1 MTLHSIIIQKL
12 LSTNAHLGR
21 RVAAHHF
28 KQYTY
33 GFRNAMAI
41 IDSDKT
47 LICLRNACHFISLL
61 ARQRAAF
68 MFVNTNPLFD
78 EIVLQMTQKIGCYNP
93 NMNALWRMGGFLTNS
108 SSPKKFRS
116 RNKKI
121 RFGPTKLPDCVVVL
135 DTERKSSVIME
146 AAKLQVPIVALVDSS
161 MPLDVYSKIT
171 YPVPGN
177 DSVQFVYLL
186 CNMITKTFL
195 VEQKKLGLLKDDEDQ
210 RERIDSKKGNGEKV
224 GLIETKREIDSKDE
238 ILVVPYE
245 SLASISEDI
254 AETKMLLDKL
264 VVVKFNGALGTNM
277 GFSGPKS
284 AIEVKNNLTPLDLM
298 VDQVESLNSKYGC
311 NVPLLLMNTAETHDR
326 VQKVLEK
333 YSNSKVDIHSL
344 SLSQQPHEK
353 SFEGH
358 SRKDKLYPSSDHSV
372 VFLSLMKSGTLDLL
386 LVQGKEYALVVDSD
400 NVAAV
405 ADPKIFNHLIQN
417 QIEYCMEVAP
427 VPSIDLRNSLINL
440 RPGKFQLVD
449 ITQNPTKQSGGKFK
463 FINTRS
469 MWVNLR
475 AIKRLIDTDELK
487 VENFSSSKEVNDDQ
501 IISRGTAA
509 DSAIQFFDH
518 TIGINVAQSRYLP
531 VNSTSDLLLLQSD
544 LYTADEGI
552 LVQNPARDN
561 PANPSIELGPE
572 FEKVN
577 NFQSRFKSIP
587 SIINLDSLK
596 VEGDVWFG
604 AGITLKGKVSIV
616 AKRGMKLEIPD
627 GIVLENKEIKD
638 VADI

>member
-1 MTLHSIIIQKL
+1 
-12 LSTNAHLGR
+12 
-21 RVAAHHF
+21 
-28 KQYTY
+28 
-33 GFRNAMAI
+33 
-41 IDSDKT
+41 
-47 LICLRNACHFISLL
+47 
-61 ARQRAAF
+61 

-238 ILVVPYE
+238 ILVVPYD

-311 NVPLLLMNTAETHDR
+311 NVPLLLMDTAETHDR

-501 IISRGTAA
+501 IISRETAA

>member
-1 MTLHSIIIQKL
+1 
-12 LSTNAHLGR
+12 
-21 RVAAHHF
+21 
-28 KQYTY
+28 
-33 GFRNAMAI
+33 
-41 IDSDKT
+41 
-47 LICLRNACHFISLL
+47 
-61 ARQRAAF
+61 

-121 RFGPTKLPDCVVVL
+121 RFGPTKLPDCVVVF
-135 DTERKSSVIME
+135 DTERKSSVIVE

-224 GLIETKREIDSKDE
+224 GLIEAKREIDSKDE

-277 GFSGPKS
+277 GFSAPKS

-311 NVPLLLMNTAETHDR
+311 NVPLLLMNTAETHDH

-344 SLSQQPHEK
+344 SLSQQTHEK

-487 VENFSSSKEVNDDQ
+487 IENFSSSKEVNDDQ

-518 TIGINVAQSRYLP
+518 TIGINVAQSHYLP

-616 AKRGMKLEIPD
+616 AKPGMKLEIPD

>member
-1 MTLHSIIIQKL
+1 
-12 LSTNAHLGR
+12 
-21 RVAAHHF
+21 
-28 KQYTY
+28 
-33 GFRNAMAI
+33 
-41 IDSDKT
+41 
-47 LICLRNACHFISLL
+47 
-61 ARQRAAF
+61 

-224 GLIETKREIDSKDE
+224 GLIEAKREIDSKDE
-238 ILVVPYE
+238 ILVVPYD

-254 AETKMLLDKL
+254 AETKKLLDKL

-311 NVPLLLMNTAETHDR
+311 NVPLLLMDTAETHDH

-344 SLSQQPHEK
+344 SLSQQTHEK

-487 VENFSSSKEVNDDQ
+487 IENFSSSKEVNDDQ
-501 IISRGTAA
+501 IISRGTGA

-531 VNSTSDLLLLQSD
+531 VNSTSDLFLLQSD

-577 NFQSRFKSIP
+577 DFQSRFKSIP

-616 AKRGMKLEIPD
+616 AKPGMKLEIPD

>member
-1 MTLHSIIIQKL
+1 
-12 LSTNAHLGR
+12 
-21 RVAAHHF
+21 
-28 KQYTY
+28 
-33 GFRNAMAI
+33 
-41 IDSDKT
+41 
-47 LICLRNACHFISLL
+47 
-61 ARQRAAF
+61 

-161 MPLDVYSKIT
+161 VPLDVYSKIT

-195 VEQKKLGLLKDDEDQ
+195 VEQKKLGLLKDDEDR
-210 RERIDSKKGNGEKV
+210 REKIDSKKGNGEKV
-224 GLIETKREIDSKDE
+224 RQIETKSEIDSKDE
-238 ILVVPYE
+238 ILVVPYD
-245 SLASISEDI
+245 SLAPISEDI

-311 NVPLLLMNTAETHDR
+311 NVPLLLMDTAETHDH

-344 SLSQQPHEK
+344 SLSQRPHEK

-358 SRKDKLYPSSDHSV
+358 SRKDESYPSSDHGV
-372 VFLSLMKSGTLDLL
+372 VFLSLMKSGTLDMLL
-386 LVQGKEYALVVDSD
+386 LQGKEYALVVDSD
-400 NVAAV
+400 NAAAP

-417 QIEYCMEVAP
+417 QIEFCMEVAP
-427 VPSIDLRNSLINL
+427 VSSIDLRNSMINL

-449 ITQNPTKQSGGKFK
+449 ITQNPSKQSGGKFK
-463 FINTRS
+463 FIDTRS

-475 AIKRLIDTDELK
+475 AVKRLIDTDELK
-487 VENFSSSKEVNDDQ
+487 IENLSSSKEVDGDQ
-501 IISRGTAA
+501 IILRGTAA
-509 DSAIQFFDH
+509 DSAIRFFDH
-518 TIGINVAQSRYLP
+518 TIGINVAQSRNLP

-544 LYTADEGI
+544 MYTSDEGI
-552 LVQNPARDN
+552 LVRNPARDN
-561 PANPSIELGPE
+561 PANPSIELGSE
-572 FEKVN
+572 FEKIN
-577 NFQSRFKSIP
+577 DFQSRFKSIP
-587 SIINLDSLK
+587 SIIKLDSLK
-596 VEGDVWFG
+596 VDGDVWFG
-604 AGITLKGKVSIV
+604 TGITLKGKVSIA
-616 AKRGMKLEIPD
+616 AKPGMKLEIPD
-627 GIVLENKEIKD
+627 GVVLENKEIND

>member
-1 MTLHSIIIQKL
+1 
-12 LSTNAHLGR
+12 
-21 RVAAHHF
+21 
-28 KQYTY
+28 
-33 GFRNAMAI
+33 MAI

-277 GFSGPKS
+277 GFSAPKS

-298 VDQVESLNSKYGC
+298 VDQVE
-311 NVPLLLMNTAETHDR
+311 
-326 VQKVLEK
+326 VLEK

-344 SLSQQPHEK
+344 SLSQQTHEK

-405 ADPKIFNHLIQN
+405 ADPSILVLVL
-417 QIEYCMEVAP
+417 VAP

-449 ITQNPTKQSGGKFK
+449 ITQNPTK
-463 FINTRS
+463 
-469 MWVNLR
+469 
-475 AIKRLIDTDELK
+475 
-487 VENFSSSKEVNDDQ
+487 
-501 IISRGTAA
+501 
-509 DSAIQFFDH
+509 QFFDH

>member
-1 MTLHSIIIQKL
+1 
-12 LSTNAHLGR
+12 
-21 RVAAHHF
+21 
-28 KQYTY
+28 
-33 GFRNAMAI
+33 MAI

-277 GFSGPKS
+277 GFSAPKS

-311 NVPLLLMNTAETHDR
+311 NVPLLLMNTAETHDH

-344 SLSQQPHEK
+344 SLSQQTHEK

-449 ITQNPTKQSGGKFK
+449 ITQNPTK
-463 FINTRS
+463 
-469 MWVNLR
+469 
-475 AIKRLIDTDELK
+475 
-487 VENFSSSKEVNDDQ
+487 
-501 IISRGTAA
+501 
-509 DSAIQFFDH
+509 QFFDH

>member
-1 MTLHSIIIQKL
+1 
-12 LSTNAHLGR
+12 
-21 RVAAHHF
+21 
-28 KQYTY
+28 
-33 GFRNAMAI
+33 
-41 IDSDKT
+41 
-47 LICLRNACHFISLL
+47 
-61 ARQRAAF
+61 

-238 ILVVPYE
+238 ILVVPYD

-264 VVVKFNGALGTNM
+264 VVMKFNGALGTNM
-277 GFSGPKS
+277 GFSAPKS

-311 NVPLLLMNTAETHDR
+311 NVPLLLMNTAETHDH

-487 VENFSSSKEVNDDQ
+487 IENFSSSKEVNDDQ

>member
-238 ILVVPYE
+238 ILVVPYD

-254 AETKMLLDKL
+254 AETKKLLDKL

-311 NVPLLLMNTAETHDR
+311 NVPLLLMDTAETQDH

-487 VENFSSSKEVNDDQ
+487 IENFSSSKEVNDDQ
-501 IISRGTAA
+501 IISRGTGA

-531 VNSTSDLLLLQSD
+531 VNSTSDLFLLQSD

-577 NFQSRFKSIP
+577 DFQSRFKSIP

-616 AKRGMKLEIPD
+616 AKPGMKLEIPD

>member
-1 MTLHSIIIQKL
+1 
-12 LSTNAHLGR
+12 
-21 RVAAHHF
+21 
-28 KQYTY
+28 
-33 GFRNAMAI
+33 
-41 IDSDKT
+41 
-47 LICLRNACHFISLL
+47 
-61 ARQRAAF
+61 

-238 ILVVPYE
+238 ILVVPYD

-311 NVPLLLMNTAETHDR
+311 NVPLLLMDTAETHDR

-487 VENFSSSKEVNDDQ
+487 IENFSSSKEVNDDQ

-577 NFQSRFKSIP
+577 DFQSRFKSIP

-616 AKRGMKLEIPD
+616 AKPGMKLEIPD

>member
-1 MTLHSIIIQKL
+1 
-12 LSTNAHLGR
+12 
-21 RVAAHHF
+21 
-28 KQYTY
+28 
-33 GFRNAMAI
+33 
-41 IDSDKT
+41 
-47 LICLRNACHFISLL
+47 
-61 ARQRAAF
+61 

-238 ILVVPYE
+238 ILVVPYD

-264 VVVKFNGALGTNM
+264 VVMKFNGALGTNM

-311 NVPLLLMNTAETHDR
+311 NVPLLLMNTAETHDH

-501 IISRGTAA
+501 IISQGTAA

-577 NFQSRFKSIP
+577 DFQSRFKSIP

-616 AKRGMKLEIPD
+616 AKPGMKLEIPD

>member
-1 MTLHSIIIQKL
+1 
-12 LSTNAHLGR
+12 
-21 RVAAHHF
+21 
-28 KQYTY
+28 
-33 GFRNAMAI
+33 
-41 IDSDKT
+41 
-47 LICLRNACHFISLL
+47 
-61 ARQRAAF
+61 

-238 ILVVPYE
+238 ILVVPYD

-311 NVPLLLMNTAETHDR
+311 NVPLLLMDTAETHDR

-405 ADPKIFNHLIQN
+405 ADPSILVLVL
-417 QIEYCMEVAP
+417 VAP

-449 ITQNPTKQSGGKFK
+449 ITQNPTKQTCNIIYVSMICSICSFAFLADQCFIFCFIMVKKSGGKFK

-577 NFQSRFKSIP
+577 DFQSRFKSIP

-616 AKRGMKLEIPD
+616 AKPGMKLEIPD

>member
-1 MTLHSIIIQKL
+1 
-12 LSTNAHLGR
+12 
-21 RVAAHHF
+21 
-28 KQYTY
+28 
-33 GFRNAMAI
+33 
-41 IDSDKT
+41 
-47 LICLRNACHFISLL
+47 
-61 ARQRAAF
+61 

-238 ILVVPYE
+238 ILVVPYD

-264 VVVKFNGALGTNM
+264 VVMKFNGALGTNM

-311 NVPLLLMNTAETHDR
+311 NVPLLLMDTAETHDH

-501 IISRGTAA
+501 IISQGTAA

-577 NFQSRFKSIP
+577 DFQSRFKSIP

-616 AKRGMKLEIPD
+616 AKPGMKLEIPD

>member
-1 MTLHSIIIQKL
+1 
-12 LSTNAHLGR
+12 
-21 RVAAHHF
+21 
-28 KQYTY
+28 
-33 GFRNAMAI
+33 
-41 IDSDKT
+41 
-47 LICLRNACHFISLL
+47 
-61 ARQRAAF
+61 

-238 ILVVPYE
+238 ILVVPYD

-277 GFSGPKS
+277 GFSAPKS

-311 NVPLLLMNTAETHDR
+311 NVPLLLMDTAETHDR

-344 SLSQQPHEK
+344 SLSQQTHEK

-577 NFQSRFKSIP
+577 DFQSRFKSIP

-616 AKRGMKLEIPD
+616 AKPGMKLEIPD

>member
-1 MTLHSIIIQKL
+1 
-12 LSTNAHLGR
+12 
-21 RVAAHHF
+21 
-28 KQYTY
+28 
-33 GFRNAMAI
+33 MAI

-238 ILVVPYE
+238 ILVVPYD

-311 NVPLLLMNTAETHDR
+311 NVPLLLMDTAETHDR

-577 NFQSRFKSIP
+577 DFQSRFKSIP

-616 AKRGMKLEIPD
+616 AKPGMKLEIPD

>member
-1 MTLHSIIIQKL
+1 
-12 LSTNAHLGR
+12 
-21 RVAAHHF
+21 
-28 KQYTY
+28 
-33 GFRNAMAI
+33 
-41 IDSDKT
+41 
-47 LICLRNACHFISLL
+47 
-61 ARQRAAF
+61 

-238 ILVVPYE
+238 ILVVPYD

-277 GFSGPKS
+277 GFSAPKS

-311 NVPLLLMNTAETHDR
+311 NVPLLLMNTAETHDH

-344 SLSQQPHEK
+344 SLSQQTHEK

-577 NFQSRFKSIP
+577 DFQSRFKSIP

-616 AKRGMKLEIPD
+616 AKPGMKLEIPD

>member
-1 MTLHSIIIQKL
+1 
-12 LSTNAHLGR
+12 
-21 RVAAHHF
+21 
-28 KQYTY
+28 
-33 GFRNAMAI
+33 
-41 IDSDKT
+41 
-47 LICLRNACHFISLL
+47 
-61 ARQRAAF
+61 

-238 ILVVPYE
+238 ILVVPYD

-277 GFSGPKS
+277 GFSAPKS

-311 NVPLLLMNTAETHDR
+311 NVPLLLMDTAETHDR

-616 AKRGMKLEIPD
+616 AKPGMKLEIPD

>member
-1 MTLHSIIIQKL
+1 
-12 LSTNAHLGR
+12 
-21 RVAAHHF
+21 
-28 KQYTY
+28 
-33 GFRNAMAI
+33 
-41 IDSDKT
+41 
-47 LICLRNACHFISLL
+47 
-61 ARQRAAF
+61 

-121 RFGPTKLPDCVVVL
+121 RFGPTKLPDCVVVF
-135 DTERKSSVIME
+135 DTERKSSVIVE

-224 GLIETKREIDSKDE
+224 GLIEAKREIDSKDE

-254 AETKMLLDKL
+254 AETKKLLDKL

-311 NVPLLLMNTAETHDR
+311 NVPLLLMDTAETQDH

-487 VENFSSSKEVNDDQ
+487 IENFSSSKEVNDDQ
-501 IISRGTAA
+501 IISRGTGA

-531 VNSTSDLLLLQSD
+531 VNSTSDLFLLQSD

-577 NFQSRFKSIP
+577 DFQSRFKSIP

-616 AKRGMKLEIPD
+616 AKPGMKLEIPD

>member
-1 MTLHSIIIQKL
+1 
-12 LSTNAHLGR
+12 
-21 RVAAHHF
+21 
-28 KQYTY
+28 
-33 GFRNAMAI
+33 MAI

-277 GFSGPKS
+277 GFSAPKS

-298 VDQVESLNSKYGC
+298 VDQVE
-311 NVPLLLMNTAETHDR
+311 
-326 VQKVLEK
+326 VLEK

-344 SLSQQPHEK
+344 SLSQQTHEK

-449 ITQNPTKQSGGKFK
+449 ITQNPTK
-463 FINTRS
+463 
-469 MWVNLR
+469 
-475 AIKRLIDTDELK
+475 
-487 VENFSSSKEVNDDQ
+487 
-501 IISRGTAA
+501 
-509 DSAIQFFDH
+509 QFFDH

>member
-1 MTLHSIIIQKL
+1 
-12 LSTNAHLGR
+12 
-21 RVAAHHF
+21 
-28 KQYTY
+28 
-33 GFRNAMAI
+33 
-41 IDSDKT
+41 
-47 LICLRNACHFISLL
+47 
-61 ARQRAAF
+61 

-224 GLIETKREIDSKDE
+224 GLIEAKREIDSKDE

-311 NVPLLLMNTAETHDR
+311 NVPLLLMDTAETQDH

-487 VENFSSSKEVNDDQ
+487 IENFSSSKEVNDDQ
-501 IISRGTAA
+501 IISRGTGA

-531 VNSTSDLLLLQSD
+531 VNSTSDLFLLQSD

-577 NFQSRFKSIP
+577 DFQSRFKSIP

-616 AKRGMKLEIPD
+616 AKPGMKLEIPD

>member
-238 ILVVPYE
+238 ILVVPYD

-311 NVPLLLMNTAETHDR
+311 NVPLLLMDTAETHDR

-449 ITQNPTKQSGGKFK
+449 ITQNPTKQ
-463 FINTRS
+463 
-469 MWVNLR
+469 
-475 AIKRLIDTDELK
+475 
-487 VENFSSSKEVNDDQ
+487 EVNDDQ

-577 NFQSRFKSIP
+577 DFQSRFKSIP

-616 AKRGMKLEIPD
+616 AKPGMKLEIPD

>member
-1 MTLHSIIIQKL
+1 
-12 LSTNAHLGR
+12 
-21 RVAAHHF
+21 
-28 KQYTY
+28 
-33 GFRNAMAI
+33 
-41 IDSDKT
+41 
-47 LICLRNACHFISLL
+47 
-61 ARQRAAF
+61 

-238 ILVVPYE
+238 ILVVPYD

-277 GFSGPKS
+277 GFSAPKS

-311 NVPLLLMNTAETHDR
+311 NVPLLLMNTAETHDH

-577 NFQSRFKSIP
+577 DFQSRFKSIP

-616 AKRGMKLEIPD
+616 AKPGMKLEIPD

>member
-1 MTLHSIIIQKL
+1 
-12 LSTNAHLGR
+12 
-21 RVAAHHF
+21 
-28 KQYTY
+28 
-33 GFRNAMAI
+33 
-41 IDSDKT
+41 
-47 LICLRNACHFISLL
+47 
-61 ARQRAAF
+61 

-238 ILVVPYE
+238 ILVVPYD

-311 NVPLLLMNTAETHDR
+311 NVPLLLMDTAETHDR

>member
-1 MTLHSIIIQKL
+1 
-12 LSTNAHLGR
+12 
-21 RVAAHHF
+21 
-28 KQYTY
+28 
-33 GFRNAMAI
+33 MAI

-238 ILVVPYE
+238 ILVVPYD

-311 NVPLLLMNTAETHDR
+311 NVPLLLMDTAETHDR

-405 ADPKIFNHLIQN
+405 ADPSILVLVL
-417 QIEYCMEVAP
+417 VAP

-449 ITQNPTKQSGGKFK
+449 ITQNPTK
-463 FINTRS
+463 
-469 MWVNLR
+469 
-475 AIKRLIDTDELK
+475 
-487 VENFSSSKEVNDDQ
+487 
-501 IISRGTAA
+501 
-509 DSAIQFFDH
+509 QFFDH

-577 NFQSRFKSIP
+577 DFQSRFKSIP

-616 AKRGMKLEIPD
+616 AKPGMKLEIPD

>member
-1 MTLHSIIIQKL
+1 
-12 LSTNAHLGR
+12 
-21 RVAAHHF
+21 
-28 KQYTY
+28 
-33 GFRNAMAI
+33 
-41 IDSDKT
+41 
-47 LICLRNACHFISLL
+47 
-61 ARQRAAF
+61 

-121 RFGPTKLPDCVVVL
+121 RFGPTKLPDCVVVF
-135 DTERKSSVIME
+135 DTERKSSVIVE

-238 ILVVPYE
+238 ILVVPYD

-254 AETKMLLDKL
+254 AETKKLLDKL

-311 NVPLLLMNTAETHDR
+311 NVPLLLMDTAETHDH

-344 SLSQQPHEK
+344 SLSQQTHEK

-487 VENFSSSKEVNDDQ
+487 IENFSSSKEVNDDQ
-501 IISRGTAA
+501 IISRGTGA

-531 VNSTSDLLLLQSD
+531 VNSTSDLFLLQSD

-577 NFQSRFKSIP
+577 DFQSRFKSIP

-616 AKRGMKLEIPD
+616 AKPGMKLEIPD

>member
-1 MTLHSIIIQKL
+1 
-12 LSTNAHLGR
+12 
-21 RVAAHHF
+21 
-28 KQYTY
+28 
-33 GFRNAMAI
+33 
-41 IDSDKT
+41 
-47 LICLRNACHFISLL
+47 
-61 ARQRAAF
+61 

-238 ILVVPYE
+238 ILVVPYD

-277 GFSGPKS
+277 GFSAPKS

-311 NVPLLLMNTAETHDR
+311 NVPLLLMDTAETHDR

-577 NFQSRFKSIP
+577 DFQSRFKSIP

-616 AKRGMKLEIPD
+616 AKPGMKLEIPD

>member
-1 MTLHSIIIQKL
+1 
-12 LSTNAHLGR
+12 
-21 RVAAHHF
+21 
-28 KQYTY
+28 
-33 GFRNAMAI
+33 MAI

-238 ILVVPYE
+238 ILVVPYD

-311 NVPLLLMNTAETHDR
+311 NVPLLLMDTAETHDR

-405 ADPKIFNHLIQN
+405 ADPSILVLVL
-417 QIEYCMEVAP
+417 VAP

-577 NFQSRFKSIP
+577 DFQSRFKSIP

-616 AKRGMKLEIPD
+616 AKPGMKLEIPD

>member
-1 MTLHSIIIQKL
+1 
-12 LSTNAHLGR
+12 
-21 RVAAHHF
+21 
-28 KQYTY
+28 
-33 GFRNAMAI
+33 
-41 IDSDKT
+41 
-47 LICLRNACHFISLL
+47 
-61 ARQRAAF
+61 

-238 ILVVPYE
+238 ILVVPYD

-254 AETKMLLDKL
+254 AETKKLLDKL

-311 NVPLLLMNTAETHDR
+311 NVPLLLMDTAETQDH

-344 SLSQQPHEK
+344 SLSQQTHEK

-487 VENFSSSKEVNDDQ
+487 IENFSSSKEVNDDQ
-501 IISRGTAA
+501 IISRGTGA

-577 NFQSRFKSIP
+577 DFQSRFKSIP

-616 AKRGMKLEIPD
+616 AKPGMKLEIPD

>member
-1 MTLHSIIIQKL
+1 
-12 LSTNAHLGR
+12 
-21 RVAAHHF
+21 
-28 KQYTY
+28 
-33 GFRNAMAI
+33 
-41 IDSDKT
+41 
-47 LICLRNACHFISLL
+47 
-61 ARQRAAF
+61 

-238 ILVVPYE
+238 ILVVPYD

-311 NVPLLLMNTAETHDR
+311 NVPLLLMDTAETHDR

-577 NFQSRFKSIP
+577 DFQSRFKSIP

-616 AKRGMKLEIPD
+616 AKPGMKLEIPD

>member
-1 MTLHSIIIQKL
+1 
-12 LSTNAHLGR
+12 
-21 RVAAHHF
+21 
-28 KQYTY
+28 
-33 GFRNAMAI
+33 
-41 IDSDKT
+41 
-47 LICLRNACHFISLL
+47 
-61 ARQRAAF
+61 

-277 GFSGPKS
+277 GFSAPKS

-311 NVPLLLMNTAETHDR
+311 NVPLLLMDTAETHDR

-344 SLSQQPHEK
+344 SLSQQTHEK

-577 NFQSRFKSIP
+577 DFQSRFKSIP

-616 AKRGMKLEIPD
+616 AKPGMKLEIPD

>member
-121 RFGPTKLPDCVVVL
+121 RFGPTKLPDCVVVF
-135 DTERKSSVIME
+135 DTERKSSVIVE

-224 GLIETKREIDSKDE
+224 GLIEAKREIDSKDE

-311 NVPLLLMNTAETHDR
+311 NVPLLLMDTAETHDH

-344 SLSQQPHEK
+344 SLSQQTHEK

-487 VENFSSSKEVNDDQ
+487 IENFSSLKEVNDDQ

-518 TIGINVAQSRYLP
+518 TIGINVAQSHYLP

-577 NFQSRFKSIP
+577 DFQSRFKSIP

-616 AKRGMKLEIPD
+616 AKPGMKLEIPD

>member
-277 GFSGPKS
+277 GFSAPKS

-311 NVPLLLMNTAETHDR
+311 NVPLLLMNTAETHDH

-344 SLSQQPHEK
+344 SLSQQTHEK

-487 VENFSSSKEVNDDQ
+487 IENFSSSKEVNDDQ

-604 AGITLKGKVSIV
+604 AGITLKVFLKQQRCSLLGSLMVEPC
-616 AKRGMKLEIPD
+616 L
-627 GIVLENKEIKD
+627 
-638 VADI
+638 

>member
-1 MTLHSIIIQKL
+1 
-12 LSTNAHLGR
+12 
-21 RVAAHHF
+21 
-28 KQYTY
+28 
-33 GFRNAMAI
+33 
-41 IDSDKT
+41 
-47 LICLRNACHFISLL
+47 
-61 ARQRAAF
+61 

-121 RFGPTKLPDCVVVL
+121 RFGPTKLPDCVVVF
-135 DTERKSSVIME
+135 DTERKSSVIVE

-224 GLIETKREIDSKDE
+224 GLIEAKREIDSKDE

-311 NVPLLLMNTAETHDR
+311 NVPLLLMDTAETHDH

-487 VENFSSSKEVNDDQ
+487 IENFSSSKEVNDDQ
-501 IISRGTAA
+501 IISRGTGA

-577 NFQSRFKSIP
+577 DFQSRFKSIP

-616 AKRGMKLEIPD
+616 AKPGMKLEIPD

>member
-1 MTLHSIIIQKL
+1 
-12 LSTNAHLGR
+12 
-21 RVAAHHF
+21 
-28 KQYTY
+28 
-33 GFRNAMAI
+33 
-41 IDSDKT
+41 
-47 LICLRNACHFISLL
+47 
-61 ARQRAAF
+61 

-238 ILVVPYE
+238 ILVVPYD

-277 GFSGPKS
+277 GFSAPKS

-311 NVPLLLMNTAETHDR
+311 NVPLLLMNTAETHDH

-577 NFQSRFKSIP
+577 DFQSRFKSIP

>member
-1 MTLHSIIIQKL
+1 
-12 LSTNAHLGR
+12 
-21 RVAAHHF
+21 
-28 KQYTY
+28 
-33 GFRNAMAI
+33 
-41 IDSDKT
+41 
-47 LICLRNACHFISLL
+47 
-61 ARQRAAF
+61 

-78 EIVLQMTQKIGCYNP
+78 EIVFQMTQKIGCYNP
-93 NMNALWRMGGFLTNS
+93 NMNALCRMGGFLTNS

-146 AAKLQVPIVALVDSS
+146 AAKLQVPVVALVDSS
-161 MPLDVYSKIT
+161 VPLDVYSKIT

-186 CNMITKTFL
+186 CNMITKSFL
-195 VEQKKLGLLKDDEDQ
+195 VEQKKLGLLKDDEDR

-224 GLIETKREIDSKDE
+224 RQIETKSEIDSKDE
-238 ILVVPYE
+238 ILVVPYD
-245 SLASISEDI
+245 SLAPISEDI
-254 AETKMLLDKL
+254 VETKMLLDKL

-284 AIEVKNNLTPLDLM
+284 AIEVKNNLTFLDLM

-311 NVPLLLMNTAETHDR
+311 NVPLLLMDTAETHNHS
-326 VQKVLEK
+326 QKVLEK

-344 SLSQQPHEK
+344 NLSEQPQEK

-358 SRKDKLYPSSDHSV
+358 SRKDESYSSSDHGV
-372 VFLSLMKSGTLDLL
+372 VFLSLMKSGTLDVLL
-386 LVQGKEYALVVDSD
+386 LQGKEYALVVDSD
-400 NVAAV
+400 NAA
-405 ADPKIFNHLIQN
+405 AGANPKILNHLIQN

-427 VPSIDLRNSLINL
+427 VPSIDLKNSMINL

-449 ITQNPTKQSGGKFK
+449 ITQNPAKQSRGKFK
-463 FINTRS
+463 LIDTRR

-475 AIKRLIDTDELK
+475 AVKRLVDTDGLRI
-487 VENFSSSKEVNDDQ
+487 ENFSSSKEINGDQ
-501 IISRGTAA
+501 IILRGTAA
-509 DSAIQFFDH
+509 DSAIRFFDH
-518 TIGINVAQSRYLP
+518 TIGINVTQSCYLP
-531 VNSTSDLLLLQSD
+531 VISTADLLLLQSD
-544 LYTADEGI
+544 LYTSDDGI
-552 LVQNPARDN
+552 LVRNPARDN
-561 PANPSIELGPE
+561 PVNPSIELGPE

-577 NFQSRFKSIP
+577 DFQSRFKSIP

-604 AGITLKGKVSIV
+604 AGITLKGKVNI
-616 AKRGMKLEIPD
+616 AANLGMKLEIPD
-627 GIVLENKEIKD
+627 GVVLENKEING

>member
-1 MTLHSIIIQKL
+1 
-12 LSTNAHLGR
+12 
-21 RVAAHHF
+21 
-28 KQYTY
+28 
-33 GFRNAMAI
+33 
-41 IDSDKT
+41 
-47 LICLRNACHFISLL
+47 
-61 ARQRAAF
+61 

-238 ILVVPYE
+238 ILVVPYD

-311 NVPLLLMNTAETHDR
+311 NVPLLLMDTAETHDH

-501 IISRGTAA
+501 IISQGTAA

-577 NFQSRFKSIP
+577 DFQSRFKSIP

-616 AKRGMKLEIPD
+616 AKPGMKLEIPD

>member
-238 ILVVPYE
+238 ILVVPYD

-264 VVVKFNGALGTNM
+264 VVMKFNGALGTNM

-284 AIEVKNNLTPLDLM
+284 AIEVKNNLTPLNLM

-311 NVPLLLMNTAETHDR
+311 NVPLLLMDTAETHDH

-501 IISRGTAA
+501 IISQGTAA

-577 NFQSRFKSIP
+577 DFQSRFKSIP

-616 AKRGMKLEIPD
+616 AKPGMKLEIPD

>member
-238 ILVVPYE
+238 ILVVPYD

-311 NVPLLLMNTAETHDR
+311 NVPLLLMDTAETHDR

-405 ADPKIFNHLIQN
+405 ADPSILVLVL
-417 QIEYCMEVAP
+417 VAP

-449 ITQNPTKQSGGKFK
+449 ITQNPTK
-463 FINTRS
+463 
-469 MWVNLR
+469 
-475 AIKRLIDTDELK
+475 
-487 VENFSSSKEVNDDQ
+487 
-501 IISRGTAA
+501 
-509 DSAIQFFDH
+509 QFFDH

-577 NFQSRFKSIP
+577 DFQSRFKSIP

-616 AKRGMKLEIPD
+616 AKPGMKLEIPD

>member
-1 MTLHSIIIQKL
+1 
-12 LSTNAHLGR
+12 
-21 RVAAHHF
+21 
-28 KQYTY
+28 
-33 GFRNAMAI
+33 
-41 IDSDKT
+41 
-47 LICLRNACHFISLL
+47 
-61 ARQRAAF
+61 

-161 MPLDVYSKIT
+161 IPLDVYSKVT

-195 VEQKKLGLLKDDEDQ
+195 VEQKKLGLLKDDEDR

-224 GLIETKREIDSKDE
+224 GQIETKREIDSKDE
-238 ILVVPYE
+238 ILVVPYDG
-245 SLASISEDI
+245 LAPISEDI

-311 NVPLLLMNTAETHDR
+311 NVPLLLMDTAETHDH

-344 SLSQQPHEK
+344 YLSQQPHEK

-358 SRKDKLYPSSDHSV
+358 SRTDELYPPSDHSV

-400 NVAAV
+400 NAAAV

-427 VPSIDLRNSLINL
+427 VPSIDVRNSMINL
-440 RPGKFQLVD
+440 LPGKFQLVD
-449 ITQNPTKQSGGKFK
+449 IAQNAAKQSGGKFK

-487 VENFSSSKEVNDDQ
+487 FENFSSSKEVNDDQ

-552 LVQNPARDN
+552 LVRNPARDN
-561 PANPSIELGPE
+561 PVNPYIELGPE

-577 NFQSRFKSIP
+577 DFQSRFKSIP
-587 SIINLDSLK
+587 NIIKLDSLK
-596 VEGDVWFG
+596 IEGDVWFG

-616 AKRGMKLEIPD
+616 AKPGMKLEIPD
-627 GIVLENKEIKD
+627 GIVLENKDIKD